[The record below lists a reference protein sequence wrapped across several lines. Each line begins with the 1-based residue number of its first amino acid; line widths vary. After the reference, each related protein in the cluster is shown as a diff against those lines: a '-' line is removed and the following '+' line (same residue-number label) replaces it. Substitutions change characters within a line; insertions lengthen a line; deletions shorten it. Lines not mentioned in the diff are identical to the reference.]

1 MTLTPRRGPGR
12 LLRRFL
18 AALACLALGLVAG
31 DAVPAGAAVY
41 WGNGGTLGAAN
52 LDGSNPQPK
61 FFKPPFPADSALPSC
76 GVAASPTYLYWT
88 GAFGLGRVNLE
99 GPAAPTTIVPRIIR
113 PCGIAIDGEYVYWAN
128 LETGTIGRAGLDGS
142 QVNEALVGGLD
153 HPCNVAVDDSHVYW
167 VDLAGV
173 GRAGL
178 DGSDPEPRWIPSVH
192 WGCGLAV
199 DAQHVYWAGDGS
211 VGRANL
217 DGSDPEPGFITGL
230 GSIAAIATGPRY
242 VYWTD
247 SPEGMAY
254 SSIGRANIDGS
265 GAVRIWNATQQVQH
279 GGLAVD
285 GRPSP
290 PPLPLP
296 SRPIHFGKLRHDKHT
311 GVAVLDVW
319 VPERGELTVTGP
331 KLGWKVLAPPPP
343 YRGASF
349 GWRLKLWPGK
359 GAVGNRIRT
368 QLRNRRRAPLTLRV
382 SYSEEGQLPFTTV
395 KRMTLLKTGR

>member
-1 MTLTPRRGPGR
+1 MRRHLLT
-12 LLRRFL
+12 
-18 AALACLALGLVAG
+18 ALACVALSVFAAG
-31 DAVPAGAAVY
+31 TDPAGAAVY

-52 LDGSNPQPK
+52 IDGSNPQPK
-61 FFKPPFPADSALPSC
+61 YFKPPFPADSASPSC

-113 PCGIAIDGEYVYWAN
+113 PCGIAIDGEHVYWAN
-128 LETGTIGRAGLDGS
+128 LETGAIGGARLDGS
-142 QVNEALVGGLD
+142 QMNGALVGGLD
-153 HPCNVAVDDSHVYW
+153 HPCNVAVDGSHIYW
-167 VDLAGV
+167 VDFAGV
-173 GRAGL
+173 GRARL
-178 DGSDPEPRWIPSVH
+178 DGSDPERGWLH
-192 WGCGLAV
+192 TFAGGCGLAV
-199 DAQHVYWAGDGS
+199 DAQHVYWAGEGS
-211 VGRANL
+211 IGRANL
-217 DGSDPEPGFITGL
+217 DGSEPDPGFITGL
-230 GSIAAIATGPRY
+230 GGIAAITTDPRY

-265 GAVRIWNATQQVQH
+265 GAVRDWIATEQFQI

-285 GRPSP
+285 GRPAP

-296 SRPIHFGKLRHDKHT
+296 SRPIHFGKLRHDKLT
-311 GVAVLDVW
+311 GLAVLDVW

-331 KLGWKVLAPPPP
+331 KLGWKVLKGAPPPP
-343 YRGASF
+343 YRGGSF
-349 GWRLKLWPGK
+349 RWRLKLWPGK

-368 QLRNRRRAPLTLRV
+368 QLRNRRRAPLALRL

-395 KRMTLLKTGR
+395 KRVALLKTGP